1 MSTSGGAVG
10 TLYTAARV
18 IVGNGRVLPEAGV
31 LVRGERIAQV
41 APLAHLLPAL
51 PPDLPRVDIPTGSL
65 LPGLIDTH
73 VHLGLDGGR
82 DALARASRQT
92 DAEHLCTMASNARA
106 LLSAGVTT
114 ARDLGARAF
123 LDVALRHN
131 ARDGA
136 LPDPR
141 LVLATRPLTSAG
153 GHCGWMGGECA
164 GPSALRRAIRHH
176 HHNGAD
182 VIKVMLTGGASTP
195 GSNPWRLQFS
205 DPELTAVVDE
215 AHRLGHP
222 VAAHAHGTRGIV
234 MATRAGVDTIEHCTW
249 FAEDYATDYRPDIA
263 DEIAE
268 RRIAVCGTFNPRLL
282 AAEHWVQQRRAVVC
296 DMRRRGVRFVAGTDA
311 GVDVTPH
318 RDYARGLLAMA
329 HYGFTPAEV
338 LAAATLDA
346 AEVLGLAAVTGS
358 LEATKS
364 ADLIAVLGNPLD
376 DLAVL
381 ADPVLVLR
389 AGQSWVPD
397 ERAVPREPEPEDS
410 LPLAFTAPGANRS
423 GSPP

>member
-1 MSTSGGAVG
+1 MSTLSGAVG
-10 TLYTAARV
+10 TLYVAARV
-18 IVGNGRVLPEAGV
+18 IIGDGRVLPQAGV

-41 APLAHLLPAL
+41 APLAHLLPTL
-51 PPDLPRVDIPTGSL
+51 PADVPRVDIPTGSL

-82 DALARASRQT
+82 AALARASRQI
-92 DAEHLCTMASNARA
+92 DEEHLRTMASNARA

-114 ARDLGARAF
+114 ARDLGTRGF
-123 LDVALRHN
+123 LDVTLRHSV
-131 ARDGA
+131 RDGV
-136 LPDPR
+136 LPAPR

-153 GHCGWMGGECA
+153 GHCGWMGGECT
-164 GPSALRRAIRHH
+164 GPSALRRAVRRH

-195 GSNPWRLQFS
+195 GSSPWRLQFS
-205 DPELTAVVDE
+205 GPELTAVVDE
-215 AHRLGHP
+215 AHRLGRP
-222 VAAHAHGTRGIV
+222 VAAHAHGTEGIA
-234 MATRAGVDTIEHCTW
+234 MAARAGVDTIEHCTW
-249 FAEDYATDYRPDIA
+249 IAESYATDYRPDIA

-282 AAEHWVQQRRAVVC
+282 AAEHWVRRRRAVVC

-338 LAAATLDA
+338 LTAATLDA

-358 LEATKS
+358 LEAAKS
-364 ADLIAVLGNPLD
+364 ADLIAVLGNPLE

-381 ADPVLVLR
+381 ADPVLVMR
-389 AGQSWVPD
+389 AGQSWIPD
-397 ERAVPREPEPEDS
+397 ERPVPREPQPEDP
-410 LPLAFTAPGANRS
+410 LPLAFTAPGANQSRS
-423 GSPP
+423 HP